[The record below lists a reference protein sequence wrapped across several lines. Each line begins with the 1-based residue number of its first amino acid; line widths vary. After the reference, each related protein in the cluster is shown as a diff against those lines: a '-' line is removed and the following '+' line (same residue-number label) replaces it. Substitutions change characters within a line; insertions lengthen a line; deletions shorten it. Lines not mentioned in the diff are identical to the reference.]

1 MSEVVTKISSNVKR
15 YQKPIIILV
24 KVSIA
29 LLLVVYLIRHLN
41 PNQIWKD
48 LQSANIFIILS
59 ALLLLVLNLYLQYK
73 KWQVV
78 CNSVLQE
85 TDKKKILHSL
95 FYGFSA
101 GISTP
106 MRIGEYV
113 GRALPFKNKS
123 AVEITIATFI
133 DKLFSILIVLFL
145 GAVTSILFIYYYFN
159 ISVLLTLSLFLAL
172 FIALYLIILVLNDS
186 DFWKDYI
193 LKKIKKV
200 KFLSKYYVQFESI
213 NELDSITIR
222 KVTVLSVLFYFTY
235 IFQFALLVYAFSNSL
250 HLALYAW
257 IGTMVMFS
265 KKFISFL
272 SIGDLGIREA
282 TAVYFAGILG
292 VPEIAAFNASIFI
305 FIINL
310 VIPSLLGLF
319 LIFKRNK

>member
-1 MSEVVTKISSNVKR
+1 MSEVITKISFNVKR
-15 YQKPIIILV
+15 YQKSIIFFV
-24 KVSIA
+24 KISIA
-29 LLLVVYLIRHLN
+29 VLLVVYLVQHLH
-41 PNQIWKD
+41 PKQILSD
-48 LQSANIFIILS
+48 LQSANIPIILT
-59 ALLLLVLNLYLQYK
+59 ALFLLALNLFLQYK

-85 TDKKKILHSL
+85 TDKKKIFHSL
-95 FYGFSA
+95 LLGFSA

-113 GRALPFKNKS
+113 GRALPFNNKS
-123 AVEITIATFI
+123 GVEITIATFV

-145 GAVTSILFIYYYFN
+145 GAITSILFIYYYFN
-159 ISVLLTLSLFLAL
+159 ISIFLTLSLFLAL

-186 DFWKDYI
+186 DFWKDYL

-200 KFLSKYYVQFESI
+200 KFLSKYFTQFESI
-213 NELDSITIR
+213 NKLDSITIR

-235 IFQFALLVYAFSNSL
+235 IFQFALLVYAFSNNS
-250 HLALYAW
+250 HLVIYAW

-282 TAVYFAGILG
+282 TAVYFAGMLG

-310 VIPSLLGLF
+310 VIPSLMGLF
-319 LIFKRNK
+319 LIFKRNQ

>member
-1 MSEVVTKISSNVKR
+1 MLFRS
-15 YQKPIIILV
+15 
-24 KVSIA
+24 
-29 LLLVVYLIRHLN
+29 LL
-41 PNQIWKD
+41 
-48 LQSANIFIILS
+48 A
-59 ALLLLVLNLYLQYK
+59 LNLFLQYK

-85 TDKKKILHSL
+85 TDKKKIFHSL
-95 FYGFSA
+95 FLGFSA

-123 AVEITIATFI
+123 AVEITIATFV

-145 GAVTSILFIYYYFN
+145 GAITSILFIYYYFN
-159 ISVLLTLSLFLAL
+159 ISIFLTLSLFLAL
-172 FIALYLIILVLNDS
+172 FISLYLIILVLNDS

-200 KFLSKYYVQFESI
+200 KFLSKYYMQFESI
-213 NELDSITIR
+213 NKLDSITIR

-235 IFQFALLVYAFSNSL
+235 IFQFALLVYAFSNSP

-305 FIINL
+305 FVINL

-319 LIFKRNK
+319 FIFKRNK

>member
-15 YQKPIIILV
+15 HQKPIILLV

-41 PNQIWKD
+41 PNQIWTD

-145 GAVTSILFIYYYFN
+145 GTITSILFIYYYFN
-159 ISVLLTLSLFLAL
+159 ISDLLTLSLFLAL

-222 KVTVLSVLFYFTY
+222 KVTVLTVLFYFTY
-235 IFQFALLVYAFSNSL
+235 IFQFALLVYAFSNSS